1 MTPESAGT
9 IASVTINDRPAFTM
23 PIGQSLLAALKAQ
36 NIFVPSACG
45 GHGVCGLC
53 RVKVLSGAGP
63 YTAREEALLSDA
75 DHLAGMRLA
84 CQVRVERD
92 LRITIPDDFFHARE
106 YKAEVI
112 ALRDLTPDI
121 REITLQLRSP
131 PVMDFKA
138 GQYIQLRIPPYE
150 QSRRTI
156 YRAYSIASP
165 PSARGRLELEVR
177 QVLNG
182 VGTTYLFKHLP
193 LNTYVVCNGP
203 YGDFYLRESN
213 RSIILIAGGSGMA
226 PMKAML
232 CNMQEQE
239 IRRNVRYFFGARAQ
253 CDLFLMD
260 EMQALQQSLPDFRF
274 VPALSKPLP
283 EDQWT
288 GEMGLIT
295 EVLDRH
301 LEDQY
306 PGEAYLCGSPA
317 MIQACIKILQKKGV
331 VKDRIFYDTFA

>member
-1 MTPESAGT
+1 MPEPAGT
-9 IASVTINDRPAFTM
+9 TAEITINDRPPVET
-23 PIGQSLLAALKAQ
+23 PTGQSLLAALKEQ
-36 NIFVPSACG
+36 TVFVPSACG

-53 RVKVLSGAGP
+53 RVKVLSGAAP
-63 YTAREEALLSDA
+63 CTSREEAILSEA
-75 DHLAGMRLA
+75 DRLAGMRLT
-84 CQVRVERD
+84 CQVPVKRD
-92 LRITIPDDFFHARE
+92 LQISIPNDFFNVRE
-106 YKAEVI
+106 YKAEVV

-121 REITLQLRSP
+121 REITLQLRAPSA
-131 PVMDFKA
+131 MDFKA

-150 QSRRTI
+150 QSRRII

-182 VGTTYLFKHLP
+182 VGTTYLFKHLA
-193 LNTYVVCNGP
+193 LNTNVVFNGP
-203 YGDFYLRESN
+203 YGEFYLRESN
-213 RSIILIAGGSGMA
+213 RSIILVAGGSGMA

-232 CNMQEQE
+232 DDMQARK
-239 IRRNVRYFFGARAQ
+239 IRRNVRYFFGARARR
-253 CDLFLMD
+253 DLFLMD

-274 VPALSKPLP
+274 IPALSKPLP

-288 GEMGLIT
+288 GATGLIT

-301 LEDQY
+301 LENLY

-331 VKDRIFYDTFA
+331 AKDRLFYDTFA

>member
-1 MTPESAGT
+1 MPEPAGT
-9 IASVTINDRPAFTM
+9 NVSIAINDRPAFPVPT
-23 PIGQSLLAALKAQ
+23 GQSLLAALKAHT
-36 NIFVPSACG
+36 IFVPSACG
-45 GHGVCGLC
+45 GRGVCGLC
-53 RVKVLSGAGP
+53 RVKVLAGAGP
-63 YTAREEALLSDA
+63 CTPREEALLSEA
-75 DHLAGMRLA
+75 DRLAGMHLA
-84 CQVRVERD
+84 CQVTVERD
-92 LRITIPDDFFHARE
+92 LRISIPNDFFSARE

-150 QSRRTI
+150 QLRRTI
-156 YRAYSIASP
+156 YRAYSMASP
-165 PSARGRLELEVR
+165 PSARDRLELEVR

-182 VGTTYLFKHLP
+182 AGTTYLFKHLP
-193 LNTYVVCNGP
+193 LNTHVVFNGP
-203 YGDFYLRESN
+203 YGEFYLRESN
-213 RSIILIAGGSGMA
+213 RAITLIAGGSGMA

-232 CNMQEQE
+232 CAMQERK
-239 IRRNVRYFFGARAQ
+239 IRRNVRYFFGARARR
-253 CDLFLMD
+253 DLFLMD
-260 EMQALQQSLPDFRF
+260 EMQALEQSLPDFRF
-274 VPALSKPLP
+274 IPALSKPLP

-288 GEMGLIT
+288 GETGLIT

-317 MIQACIKILQKKGV
+317 MIQACVKVLQKKGV
-331 VKDRIFYDTFA
+331 AKDRIFYDTFA